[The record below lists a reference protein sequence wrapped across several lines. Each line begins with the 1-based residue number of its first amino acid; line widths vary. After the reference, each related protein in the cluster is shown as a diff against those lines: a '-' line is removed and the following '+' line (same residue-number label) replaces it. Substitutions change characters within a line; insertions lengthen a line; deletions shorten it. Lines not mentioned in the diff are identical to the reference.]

1 MSGADIPILS
11 SIGSLAVS
19 SAAWIVDIWGVMH
32 NGARA
37 FEPAAEACAK
47 FRQRG
52 GIVLLLS
59 NAPRPFTAVVAQLDA
74 LGVARTAYDTGVT
87 SGDVTR
93 AMIASWQG
101 RPLLHIGPARDRGL
115 FEGFA
120 LDFVDAYR
128 AEALVCS
135 GLDDDSK
142 ETPKDYTRLFE
153 GLVARGVPM
162 LCANPDLVV
171 ERGDKLVYCA
181 GALAAEYA
189 ALGGRV
195 SYAGKPHLPV
205 YERALAAIDCLSG
218 DPVAKDQVL
227 AIGDGIETDLLG
239 AHVAG
244 LRSVFIASTIHA
256 PDGLSADTL
265 ARLFAARPFAPVA
278 ALAALAW

>member
-37 FEPAAEACAK
+37 FRPAAEACAK

-74 LGVARTAYDTGVT
+74 LGVARNAYDAGVT
-87 SGDVTR
+87 SGDMTR
-93 AMIASWQG
+93 AMIACWQG
-101 RPLLHIGPARDRGL
+101 RPVLHIGPARDRGL

-120 LDFVDAYR
+120 LDFADAR
-128 AEALVCS
+128 SAEVIVCS
-135 GLDDDSK
+135 GLDDDNTQ
-142 ETPKDYTRLFE
+142 TPKNYTKLFE
-153 GLVARGVPM
+153 GLQARGVPM
-162 LCANPDLVV
+162 ICANPDLVV

-181 GALAAEYA
+181 GALAAEYT
-189 ALGGRV
+189 ALGGTV
-195 SYAGKPHLPV
+195 SYAGKPHWPV
-205 YERALAAIDCLSG
+205 YERALATIDGLSG
-218 DPVAKDQVL
+218 GPIGKDRVL
-227 AIGDGIETDLLG
+227 AIGDGVDTDLLG

-244 LRSVFIASTIHA
+244 LRSVFIASAVHA
-256 PDGLSADTL
+256 PAGLSPASL
-265 ARLFAARPFAPVA
+265 AALFNGRPFAPVA